1 MGQKR
6 AYIKQVNGKKLASS
20 LSWWCVPKKQF
31 AQWIYENTGG

>member
-20 LSWWCVPKKQF
+20 LSWWCVPK
-31 AQWIYENTGG
+31 